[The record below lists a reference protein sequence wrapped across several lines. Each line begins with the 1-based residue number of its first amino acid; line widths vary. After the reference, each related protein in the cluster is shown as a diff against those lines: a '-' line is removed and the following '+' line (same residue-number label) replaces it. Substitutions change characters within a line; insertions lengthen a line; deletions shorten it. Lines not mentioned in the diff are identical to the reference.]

1 MVRLGSGAEREV
13 EDVLLT
19 RYACYLIAQNGDPR
33 KPEIAFAQTYFAV
46 QTRKLELIET
56 RLAEHERM
64 RARAHLGTS
73 ERELSGLIFE
83 RLRDQDSFARIRS
96 SGDAALFG
104 GRTTRQMKR
113 RLGVPASRPLADF
126 LPTITITAKD
136 LANQMTSFR
145 VRERDLRSEGAI
157 TTEHVGN
164 NREVRG
170 ALAKRGIR
178 PEELPAAEDARKL
191 QGRLRAEEQRLL
203 GGVKKPKISR
213 RRKRR

>member
-1 MVRLGSGAEREV
+1 
-13 EDVLLT
+13 
-19 RYACYLIAQNGDPR
+19 
-33 KPEIAFAQTYFAV
+33 
-46 QTRKLELIET
+46 
-56 RLAEHERM
+56 
-64 RARAHLGTS
+64 
-73 ERELSGLIFE
+73 
-83 RLRDQDSFARIRS
+83 
-96 SGDAALFG
+96 
-104 GRTTRQMKR
+104 MKS

-145 VRERDLRSEGAI
+145 VRERDIRSEGAI

-203 GGVKKPKISR
+203 GGVKKPRSSK
-213 RRKRR
+213 RRKH